1 MLRNLA
7 HLYHEQEPNSE
18 IYMKGL
24 LTVYES
30 NKMSLKII
38 LKIT

>member
-7 HLYHEQEPNSE
+7 HLYHEQQPNSE
-18 IYMKGL
+18 IYVTGL
-24 LTVYES
+24 LTVCES

-38 LKIT
+38 LKTT

>member
-7 HLYHEQEPNSE
+7 HLYHEQQPNSE

-24 LTVYES
+24 LTVCES
-30 NKMSLKII
+30 KDVL
-38 LKIT
+38 